1 MKLDAYSKQL
11 IAWAKEIVAYLIA
24 SGVSPSDAEDV
35 VQDVFIKLLEAE
47 FVLPGHKIRAWM
59 YRVSVRRYID
69 RYRRDKRYQ
78 EILQTHFFG
87 QEDLVFFDQGDYD
100 WVREEVKQLPATRQA
115 VVDLYYFQGFSVG
128 EIAHIIGASTS
139 KVKMDLA
146 RGRSQLKETLEKAGY
161 KDGNI

>member
-1 MKLDAYSKQL
+1 MKLDAYSTQL
-11 IAWAKEIVAYLIA
+11 IAWAKEIMTYLIA

-35 VQDVFIKLLEAE
+35 VQDVFIKLLEAK
-47 FVLPGHKIRAWM
+47 FVLPSHKIRAWM

-78 EILQTHFFG
+78 EILQNHFFG
-87 QEDLVFFDQGDYD
+87 PEDLIFFDQGDYD
-100 WVREEVKQLPATRQA
+100 WVREEVKQLPPTRQA
-115 VVDLYYFQGFSVG
+115 VVDLYYFQGFSVK
-128 EIAHIIGASTS
+128 EIAHILGVTAS

-161 KDGNI
+161 QDGNI

>member
-1 MKLDAYSKQL
+1 MKLDAYSTQL
-11 IAWAKEIVAYLIA
+11 IAWAKEIMTYLIA

-47 FVLPGHKIRAWM
+47 FVLPSHKIRAWM

-78 EILQTHFFG
+78 EILQNHFFG
-87 QEDLVFFDQGDYD
+87 PEDLIFFDQGEYD
-100 WVREEVKQLPATRQA
+100 WVREEVKQLPPTRQA
-115 VVDLYYFQGFSVG
+115 VVDLYYFQGFSVK
-128 EIAHIIGASTS
+128 EIAHILGVTAS

-161 KDGNI
+161 QDGNI

>member
-1 MKLDAYSKQL
+1 MKLDAYSEQL
-11 IAWAKEIVAYLIA
+11 IVWAKEIVAYLVA
-24 SGVSPSDAEDV
+24 SGVTPSDAEDV

-47 FVLPGHKIRAWM
+47 FVLPGRKIRAWM
-59 YRVSVRRYID
+59 YRVSVRSYID

-87 QEDLVFFDQGDYD
+87 QDELVFFDQGDYD
-100 WVREEVKQLPATRQA
+100 WVREELDKLPPARQA
-115 VVDLYYFQGFSVG
+115 VLELYYFQGFSVK
-128 EIAHIIGASTS
+128 EIAYIMGVSTS
-139 KVKMDLA
+139 KVKADLA

>member
-1 MKLDAYSKQL
+1 MKLDAYSEQL
-11 IAWAKEIVAYLIA
+11 IAWAKEVVACLIA

-87 QEDLVFFDQGDYD
+87 KEDLVSFDQGDYD
-100 WVREEVKQLPATRQA
+100 WVREEVRQLPPTRQA
-115 VVDLYYFQGFSVG
+115 VVDLYYFQGFSVK

-146 RGRSQLKETLEKAGY
+146 RGRSQLKEHLEKAGY
-161 KDGNI
+161 QDGNI